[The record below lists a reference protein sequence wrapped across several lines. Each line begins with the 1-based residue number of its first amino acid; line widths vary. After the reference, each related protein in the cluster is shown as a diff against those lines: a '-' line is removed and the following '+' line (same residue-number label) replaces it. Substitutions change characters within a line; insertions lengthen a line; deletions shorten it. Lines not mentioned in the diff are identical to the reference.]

1 MEILSFQKFK
11 LLLEAEETQDPAQV
25 DGAPVEDE
33 TEPLDNQEPPVDSTQ
48 TDTQTST
55 STPTSTSSGIPTD
68 PFASATL
75 PPDPNQP
82 IPQANSTEIKF
93 VMLDPDK
100 EWHSEYDDG
109 GGVRRFSEYEV
120 TQSDLDKWIEDN
132 GLSAE
137 KDKII
142 KAFKGDIGLSRE
154 LFDKLKKSLNSEELG
169 KNLGDLDIEYDEKD
183 DPSTGELEV
192 VFIKKAD

>member
-25 DGAPVEDE
+25 DSAPVEDE

-48 TDTQTST
+48 TDSST
-55 STPTSTSSGIPTD
+55 STSTSSGIPTD

-82 IPQANSTEIKF
+82 IPQANPTEIKF
-93 VMLDPDK
+93 IMLDPDQ

-120 TQSDLDKWIEDN
+120 TQSDLDKWIEDT
-132 GLSAE
+132 GLFAE
-137 KDKII
+137 KDKIM
-142 KAFKGDIGLSRE
+142 KAFQGDKGLSLE
-154 LFDKLKKSLNSEELG
+154 IFDKLKKSLNSEELG
-169 KNLGDLDIEYDEKD
+169 KNLGDLDIEYDENG

-192 VFIKKAD
+192 VFIKKPINSL